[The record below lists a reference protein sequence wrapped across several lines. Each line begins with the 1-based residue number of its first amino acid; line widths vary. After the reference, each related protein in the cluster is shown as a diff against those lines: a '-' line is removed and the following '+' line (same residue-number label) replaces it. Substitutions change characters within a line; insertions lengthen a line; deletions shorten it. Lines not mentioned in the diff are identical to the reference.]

1 MQSLPLM
8 LRRKHFFSFEQFY
21 VTGTGRVG
29 SEVTMCYDYSFSIL
43 NVLQREVKKNVL
55 TNLQYLKEF
64 CSFQARCQD
73 LFYLK
78 KNFLSEELNMLSL
91 KSSRKKKKK
100 ATLRKTQKGAE
111 NVFSNSA
118 FLWEPTVSHPMTWCF
133 SELEPSCH
141 NDYMAQRIAL
151 LQYYVSKG

>member
-1 MQSLPLM
+1 MQLGLCWLQWNLSRIRMQSLPLM

-100 ATLRKTQKGAE
+100 ELWGKPRKVQKMSSAIQPFSGSQQLAIPWPGASQ
-111 NVFSNSA
+111 N
-118 FLWEPTVSHPMTWCF
+118 
-133 SELEPSCH
+133 
-141 NDYMAQRIAL
+141 
-151 LQYYVSKG
+151 